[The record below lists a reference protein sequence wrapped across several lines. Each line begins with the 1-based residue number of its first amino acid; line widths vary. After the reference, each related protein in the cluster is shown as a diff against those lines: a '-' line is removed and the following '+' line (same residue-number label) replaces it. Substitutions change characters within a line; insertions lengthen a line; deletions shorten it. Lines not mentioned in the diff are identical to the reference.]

1 MAPSGLRNWHSP
13 CNYPGIQF
21 RGPWYRQAENPLF
34 YACEAARKS
43 GLVLFAQ
50 AAHERDAVS
59 EQAQL
64 FETATQVDQPHA
76 DANQAHGPGAA

>member
-1 MAPSGLRNWHSP
+1 M
-13 CNYPGIQF
+13 
-21 RGPWYRQAENPLF
+21 
-34 YACEAARKS
+34 
-43 GLVLFAQ
+43 LFAQ
-50 AAHERDAVS
+50 AARERGAVS